1 LFIDPRGLTGRR
13 QSWLIAH
20 FQRNLTKPDKVGGI
34 VANNTLRAEF
44 LYNNLAIATNVI
56 ARFGSRLRT
65 RSMPLRPIMRN

>member
-34 VANNTLRAEF
+34 VANNTLRGDRDQRDPP
-44 LYNNLAIATNVI
+44 I
-56 ARFGSRLRT
+56 RFPAADTIDASST
-65 RSMPLRPIMRN
+65 YHA